1 MPDIQKKQITYNR
14 VKRTSKVCYIVI
26 HDTQNKSKGANAD
39 VHFKYFNGGNRNLSA
54 DFFVD
59 DKKILQVNDYTKY
72 YTWQVG
78 DGRGKY
84 GITNQNSIGVEI
96 CINADGDYDK
106 AFLNTVELT
115 KYLMKELDIPAER
128 VIRHYDASRKNCP
141 ASMSEDNWE
150 KWKKF
155 KELIMDKKV
164 FTDTKGH
171 YAEKD
176 IEELYKMGI
185 VNGVSET
192 EYKPD
197 EIATRGQIARIAR
210 NIIRYITGE

>member
-1 MPDIQKKQITYNR
+1 
-14 VKRTSKVCYIVI
+14 
-26 HDTQNKSKGANAD
+26 
-39 VHFKYFNGGNRNLSA
+39 
-54 DFFVD
+54 
-59 DKKILQVNDYTKY
+59 
-72 YTWQVG
+72 
-78 DGRGKY
+78 
-84 GITNQNSIGVEI
+84 
-96 CINADGDYDK
+96 
-106 AFLNTVELT
+106 
-115 KYLMKELDIPAER
+115 MKELDIPAER

-141 ASMSEDNWE
+141 ASMSENNWE

-171 YAEKD
+171 YTEKD